1 MDEFCLNEM
10 RTWGQSKSS
19 SFCFCVWCESRELG
33 GRGSSRFPCVNIVVE
48 TSTNKA
54 SHLQIH
60 PRAEDQERLKS
71 DYQTDFKTYYKMHR
85 SHLFAIDET
94 SPVNIQWKQKQ
105 FFFENL
111 SPSSTLSY
119 TITKKAKKVNL
130 RRKSRWGS
138 WNSWGSLLI
147 ALSLNFTVIRFLFRF
162 LFERILFRVLCER
175 VFFESSEIGSPSL
188 GCAAIDSSLHQC
200 SFSAMLL
207 FFIKSC
213 YYCTFFLKNRCFAL
227 HSL

>member
-1 MDEFCLNEM
+1 
-10 RTWGQSKSS
+10 
-19 SFCFCVWCESRELG
+19 
-33 GRGSSRFPCVNIVVE
+33 
-48 TSTNKA
+48 
-54 SHLQIH
+54 
-60 PRAEDQERLKS
+60 
-71 DYQTDFKTYYKMHR
+71 MHR

-138 WNSWGSLLI
+138 WSSWGSPLI
-147 ALSLNFTVIRFLFRF
+147 ALSLDFTVIRFLFRF
-162 LFERILFRVLCER
+162 LFERILFRVLSDR
-175 VFFESSEIGSPSL
+175 VFFESSEIGSSSL

-227 HSL
+227 H